1 MASIHFLPVQRN
13 RARLVHNLAAVK
25 LTSMPEQNKLLSIA
39 AVQPSQTNAEVIKL
53 SDSKTRRYE
62 QLVQL
67 YHADVYR
74 YGYWLC
80 KDPDIA
86 QDLTQ
91 ETFLRAWKSLD
102 SLLDAGAAKAWLIT
116 ILRRENAR
124 RFERKQ
130 FDYDDSTEQDSL
142 ADDDQI
148 SAEQDCDNDKLRS
161 QIAALPEEYREP
173 LVLQALGGF
182 SSDEIASLLQLNV
195 NTVNTRLCHAR
206 TLPRNYLYLQ
216 GVPHQG

>member
-1 MASIHFLPVQRN
+1 MASIHFLPARRN
-13 RARLVHNLAAVK
+13 NARLMHNLKAIEP
-25 LTSMPEQNKLLSIA
+25 TSMPEPNTTPQTSEMPPSPHSAALL
-39 AVQPSQTNAEVIKL
+39 QLN
-53 SDSKTRRYE
+53 DSKTRRYE
-62 QLVQL
+62 QLVRH

-86 QDLTQ
+86 QDLVQ
-91 ETFLRAWKSLD
+91 ETYLRAWKSLD

-130 FDYDDSTEQDSL
+130 FAYDDATEQDSL
-142 ADDDQI
+142 PDTNQT

-161 QIAALPEEYREP
+161 HIAALPEEYREP

-195 NTVNTRLCHAR
+195 NTVNTRLFRAR
-206 TLPRNYLYLQ
+206 KLLRNHLTPQ
-216 GVPHQG
+216 EGPGNE